1 MAFVSLCVVIRMEEA
16 ISISQSLLA
25 WHSHNKKGFSAG
37 TSCEMQW

>member
-16 ISISQSLLA
+16 ISISQSLPA
-25 WHSHNKKGFSAG
+25 WHSHNKGFSAG